1 MGEPAVDFSRL
12 VEATRAVSER
22 FEFAVVEGAG
32 GLLLPLDATRDLCDL
47 ASALA
52 FPLLLV
58 APNRLGVLSH
68 VRTAVEAART
78 RQLAISAVVLTEVD
92 QAPDP
97 SAETNGA
104 ILRERLGLPVLSFP
118 FCPDDD
124 QSLGAAAE
132 ASGITRLLL
141 SGWPGSGSR
150 T

>member
-1 MGEPAVDFSRL
+1 MGEAAIDFSRL
-12 VEATRAVSER
+12 VESTRTVSER
-22 FEFAVVEGAG
+22 FEFSVVEGAG
-32 GLLLPLDATRDLCDL
+32 GLLVPLDATRDLCDL

-68 VRTAVEAART
+68 VRTAVEAARA
-78 RQLAISAVVLTEVD
+78 RQLAITAVVLTEID

-97 SAETNGA
+97 SAETNGS

-118 FCPDDD
+118 YCTDDD
-124 QSLGAAAE
+124 RVLAAA
-132 ASGITRLLL
+132 ADAAGITRLL
-141 SGWPGSGSR
+141 SGSPSSGSR